1 MVYGKLVPLCVERS
15 CRAALKFKF
24 FECPVVVVACC
35 GFAHA
40 DSIFQAAS
48 VIFQRLFFLFFHFF
62 KNLHTILTIP
72 KENLET
78 RILLWQCQ
86 KQRGERNRCLCV
98 KVREKPS
105 LFCGKGNFMKKTVL
119 TLGVSALVAVAVF
132 AQDFNSSSALGEL
145 STNANAEAS
154 ANQETVSENADDK
167 TLSAQEIS
175 KSIEEVDG
183 IKVFAEVLK
192 NSSDKIQEVASDSGV
207 TVLAPIDAIADTGKI
222 AQNISDYIVPE
233 KLTKEN
239 LESKTSV
246 QTLSGKTLP
255 VEVKDSAVL
264 INNVEVAGLADSA
277 DDKVAVLRLANN
289 FSESTSVALAE

>member
-1 MVYGKLVPLCVERS
+1 M
-15 CRAALKFKF
+15 
-24 FECPVVVVACC
+24 
-35 GFAHA
+35 
-40 DSIFQAAS
+40 
-48 VIFQRLFFLFFHFF
+48 
-62 KNLHTILTIP
+62 TIP

-98 KVREKPS
+98 KVRQKPS

-119 TLGVSALVAVAVF
+119 TLGVSALVAVSVF
-132 AQDFNSSSALGEL
+132 AQEFNSSSALGEL
-145 STNANAEAS
+145 STNANVEAS
-154 ANQETVSENADDK
+154 ANQESVSENADDK

-239 LESKTSV
+239 LEAKSSV

-289 FSESTSVALAE
+289 FSESTSLALAE

>member
-1 MVYGKLVPLCVERS
+1 MLERQS
-15 CRAALKFKF
+15 PS
-24 FECPVVVVACC
+24 ENP
-35 GFAHA
+35 
-40 DSIFQAAS
+40 S
-48 VIFQRLFFLFFHFF
+48 V
-62 KNLHTILTIP
+62 
-72 KENLET
+72 
-78 RILLWQCQ
+78 LWQ
-86 KQRGERNRCLCV
+86 
-98 KVREKPS
+98 
-105 LFCGKGNFMKKTVL
+105 GNSMKKTVL
-119 TLGVSALVAVAVF
+119 TLGVSALVAAAVF
-132 AQDFNSSSALGEL
+132 AQEFNPSSSVLGEL
-145 STNANAEAS
+145 STS
-154 ANQETVSENADDK
+154 ANNATVSENADDK

-239 LESKTSV
+239 LEAKSSI

-264 INNVEVAGLADSA
+264 INNVEVAGLSDSS

-289 FSESTSVALAE
+289 FSESASVALAE

>member
-1 MVYGKLVPLCVERS
+1 M
-15 CRAALKFKF
+15 
-24 FECPVVVVACC
+24 VACC

-40 DSIFQAAS
+40 DSIFSGSFCYFSEA
-48 VIFQRLFFLFFHFF
+48 VFLFFHFF

-86 KQRGERNRCLCV
+86 KQRGERNRCLSV
-98 KVREKPS
+98 KVRQKIRLFYGKEKS
-105 LFCGKGNFMKKTVL
+105 MKKTVL
-119 TLGVSALVAVAVF
+119 TLGVSALFAAAVF
-132 AQDFNSSSALGEL
+132 AQEFNPSSALGEL
-145 STNANAEAS
+145 STNESVEAS
-154 ANQETVSENADDK
+154 ANQETASENADDSV
-167 TLSAQEIS
+167 LSAQEIS

-239 LESKTSV
+239 LEAKTSV

-264 INNVEVAGLADSA
+264 INNVEVAGLSDSA

-289 FSESTSVALAE
+289 FSEAASVALVE

>member
-1 MVYGKLVPLCVERS
+1 
-15 CRAALKFKF
+15 
-24 FECPVVVVACC
+24 
-35 GFAHA
+35 
-40 DSIFQAAS
+40 
-48 VIFQRLFFLFFHFF
+48 
-62 KNLHTILTIP
+62 
-72 KENLET
+72 
-78 RILLWQCQ
+78 
-86 KQRGERNRCLCV
+86 
-98 KVREKPS
+98 
-105 LFCGKGNFMKKTVL
+105 MKKTIF
-119 TLGVSALVAVAVF
+119 TLGVSALFAAAVF
-132 AQDFNSSSALGEL
+132 AQEFNSSSSVLGEL
-145 STNANAEAS
+145 NAKPNTEAG
-154 ANQETVSENADDK
+154 ANQEALSENAEDK

-183 IKVFAEVLK
+183 IKIFASVLK

-222 AQNISDYIVPE
+222 TQSISDYIVPE

-239 LESKTSV
+239 LEAKSSV

-264 INNVEVAGLADSA
+264 INNVEVAGLTESA

>member
-1 MVYGKLVPLCVERS
+1 MDL
-15 CRAALKFKF
+15 
-24 FECPVVVVACC
+24 
-35 GFAHA
+35 
-40 DSIFQAAS
+40 IFSGSFCLIAGA
-48 VIFQRLFFLFFHFF
+48 VFLFSSFLL
-62 KNLHTILTIP
+62 NLHTILTFP

-78 RILLWQCQ
+78 GILLWRCQ
-86 KQRGERNRCLCV
+86 KQRGGWNRCLSV
-98 KVREKPS
+98 KVRCKTVLFYDKEKS
-105 LFCGKGNFMKKTVL
+105 MKKTVL
-119 TLGVSALVAVAVF
+119 TFGVSALVAAALF
-132 AQDFNSSSALGEL
+132 AQEFNPSSSVLGGLNEKPN
-145 STNANAEAS
+145 TEAG
-154 ANQETVSENADDK
+154 ANQEALSENAADK

-183 IKVFAEVLK
+183 IKIFANILK

-222 AQNISDYIVPE
+222 TQSISDYIVPE

-239 LESKTSV
+239 LEAKSSV

>member
-1 MVYGKLVPLCVERS
+1 
-15 CRAALKFKF
+15 
-24 FECPVVVVACC
+24 
-35 GFAHA
+35 
-40 DSIFQAAS
+40 
-48 VIFQRLFFLFFHFF
+48 
-62 KNLHTILTIP
+62 
-72 KENLET
+72 
-78 RILLWQCQ
+78 
-86 KQRGERNRCLCV
+86 
-98 KVREKPS
+98 
-105 LFCGKGNFMKKTVL
+105 MKKTVL
-119 TLGVSALVAVAVF
+119 TLGVSALVAAAVF
-132 AQDFNSSSALGEL
+132 AQEFNPSSSVLGEL
-145 STNANAEAS
+145 STS
-154 ANQETVSENADDK
+154 ANNATVSENADDK

-239 LESKTSV
+239 LEAKSSV

-264 INNVEVAGLADSA
+264 INNVEVAGLSDSA

-289 FSESTSVALAE
+289 FNETSLALAE

>member
-1 MVYGKLVPLCVERS
+1 
-15 CRAALKFKF
+15 
-24 FECPVVVVACC
+24 
-35 GFAHA
+35 
-40 DSIFQAAS
+40 
-48 VIFQRLFFLFFHFF
+48 
-62 KNLHTILTIP
+62 
-72 KENLET
+72 
-78 RILLWQCQ
+78 
-86 KQRGERNRCLCV
+86 
-98 KVREKPS
+98 
-105 LFCGKGNFMKKTVL
+105 MKKTVL
-119 TLGVSALVAVAVF
+119 TLGVSALVAAAVF
-132 AQDFNSSSALGEL
+132 AQEFNPSSSALGEL
-145 STNANAEAS
+145 STNESIEAS
-154 ANQETVSENADDK
+154 ANQESVSENADDK

>member
-1 MVYGKLVPLCVERS
+1 
-15 CRAALKFKF
+15 
-24 FECPVVVVACC
+24 
-35 GFAHA
+35 
-40 DSIFQAAS
+40 
-48 VIFQRLFFLFFHFF
+48 
-62 KNLHTILTIP
+62 
-72 KENLET
+72 
-78 RILLWQCQ
+78 
-86 KQRGERNRCLCV
+86 
-98 KVREKPS
+98 
-105 LFCGKGNFMKKTVL
+105 MKKTIF
-119 TLGVSALVAVAVF
+119 TLGVSALVAASVF
-132 AQDFNSSSALGEL
+132 AQEFNPSSSVLGEL
-145 STNANAEAS
+145 STNANVEAAAS
-154 ANQETVSENADDK
+154 NETLSENAEDK

-183 IKVFAEVLK
+183 IKIFASVLK

-239 LESKTSV
+239 LEAKSSV

-264 INNVEVAGLADSA
+264 INNVEVAGLADSS

-289 FSESTSVALAE
+289 FSETSVALAE

>member
-1 MVYGKLVPLCVERS
+1 MDL
-15 CRAALKFKF
+15 
-24 FECPVVVVACC
+24 
-35 GFAHA
+35 
-40 DSIFQAAS
+40 IFSGSFCLMAGAVFYFS
-48 VIFQRLFFLFFHFF
+48 SFLL
-62 KNLHTILTIP
+62 NLHTILTFP

-78 RILLWQCQ
+78 GILLWRCQ
-86 KQRGERNRCLCV
+86 KQRGGWNRCLSV
-98 KVREKPS
+98 KVRCKTVLFYDKEKS
-105 LFCGKGNFMKKTVL
+105 MKKTVL
-119 TLGVSALVAVAVF
+119 TFGVSALVAAALF
-132 AQDFNSSSALGEL
+132 AQEFNPSSSVLGEL
-145 STNANAEAS
+145 NEKPNTEAG
-154 ANQETVSENADDK
+154 ANQEALSENAEDK

-183 IKVFAEVLK
+183 IKIFANILK

-222 AQNISDYIVPE
+222 TQSISDYIVPE

-239 LESKTSV
+239 LEAKSSV

-264 INNVEVAGLADSA
+264 INNVEVAGLAESA

>member
-1 MVYGKLVPLCVERS
+1 
-15 CRAALKFKF
+15 
-24 FECPVVVVACC
+24 
-35 GFAHA
+35 
-40 DSIFQAAS
+40 
-48 VIFQRLFFLFFHFF
+48 
-62 KNLHTILTIP
+62 
-72 KENLET
+72 
-78 RILLWQCQ
+78 
-86 KQRGERNRCLCV
+86 
-98 KVREKPS
+98 
-105 LFCGKGNFMKKTVL
+105 MKKTVL
-119 TLGVSALVAVAVF
+119 TFGVSALVAAALF
-132 AQDFNSSSALGEL
+132 AQEFNSSSSVLGGL
-145 STNANAEAS
+145 NAKPNTEAG
-154 ANQETVSENADDK
+154 ANQGALSEKAADK

-183 IKVFAEVLK
+183 IKIFANILK

-222 AQNISDYIVPE
+222 TQSISDYIVPE

-239 LESKTSV
+239 LEAKSSV

-264 INNVEVAGLADSA
+264 INNVEVAGLAESA

>member
-1 MVYGKLVPLCVERS
+1 MAGAV
-15 CRAALKFKF
+15 F
-24 FECPVVVVACC
+24 F
-35 GFAHA
+35 
-40 DSIFQAAS
+40 I
-48 VIFQRLFFLFFHFF
+48 LFPFLL
-62 KNLHTILTIP
+62 NLHTILTFP

-98 KVREKPS
+98 KVRQKLRL
-105 LFCGKGNFMKKTVL
+105 LFGKGNSMKKTVL
-119 TLGVSALVAVAVF
+119 TLGVSALVAAAVF
-132 AQDFNSSSALGEL
+132 AQEFNPSSSVLGEL
-145 STNANAEAS
+145 STNVNVEAS
-154 ANQETVSENADDK
+154 ANQEALSENADDK

-183 IKVFAEVLK
+183 IKIFANILK

-239 LESKTSV
+239 LEAKKSV